1 MFPTPFPELNHV
13 LGKLVSGLEQM
24 LSGRFVGVY
33 LLGSLALRDFDEH
46 SDVDFIVALEG
57 RLSSSDVDSLQVMHG
72 LLFDLG
78 PEWARHLEG
87 SYFPRAIL
95 KSKSKIPERL
105 GCLDNGARALVRF
118 DHCNTLLVRCVLRE
132 SGVTLT
138 GPLQESSSIR

>member
-78 PEWARHLEG
+78 P
-87 SYFPRAIL
+87 
-95 KSKSKIPERL
+95 
-105 GCLDNGARALVRF
+105 
-118 DHCNTLLVRCVLRE
+118 
-132 SGVTLT
+132 
-138 GPLQESSSIR
+138 